1 MISVT
6 SGTILNIQRSKFIE
20 NESFSLFFSKIFS
33 NVENKKVETENRT
46 QELFLNFKYLDGMN
60 VDWPNIIRAS
70 SYCGNDNERNQC
82 MKGFFRVAVFQF
94 TRSLPIKLLPRN
106 IHYIQLQYF
115 AWFLLTFIL
124 KYFWHF
130 SRLFLLSPI

>member
-20 NESFSLFFSKIFS
+20 NENFSLFFSKIFS

-60 VDWPNIIRAS
+60 VEWPNIIRAS

-115 AWFLLTFIL
+115 A
-124 KYFWHF
+124 
-130 SRLFLLSPI
+130 